1 MKRIAFAVPLVA
13 LLFGVAI
20 RAQSQT
26 QTAEQELIKLE
37 NEWADAWVK
46 RDVAF
51 FDRIMTDD
59 FTWTSP
65 LR

>member
-1 MKRIAFAVPLVA
+1 MKRIAFAVPLVS

-20 RAQSQT
+20 LAQSQT
-26 QTAEQELIKLE
+26 QTAEQDLIKLE

-51 FDRIMTDD
+51 FDRTMTDD